1 MNEQLRLSDAERD
14 EAARVL
20 GEHYAQ
26 GRLTAEEHQERQDRL
41 FAARTYADLPP
52 IFHDLPGGS
61 PLHPAPAAPPRRPT
75 PRPPRGGAPSPRG
88 VLRVGL
94 FALLAIVVV
103 THAHV
108 LLVIGLVWLL
118 VALTRGR
125 GRACGRGYSRRGWA
139 A

>member
-26 GRLTAEEHQERQDRL
+26 GRLTAEEHEERQERL

-52 IFHDLPGGS
+52 VFHDLPGGS
-61 PLHPAPAAPPRRPT
+61 PLHPTPVAPPWRPT
-75 PRPPRGGAPSPRG
+75 PGPPRGGSPSPRG

-94 FALLAIVVV
+94 FALLAIVVI

-108 LLVIGLVWLL
+108 LLFIGAVWLL

-125 GRACGRGYSRRGWA
+125 GRACGRDYSRRGWA